1 MCCCE
6 VTCKFNFCDFA
17 RIPFIFMFVWANSP
31 VWQARSL
38 GWRLWTSH
46 RVPQSWQHHYRK
58 LSRFWVQPCL
68 ACSSRDVDVDSL
80 SCVAEEIPHSNIP
93 LSDETNHLWD
103 LTGICAC
110 FAREAANS
118 ASSLRWEFPV
128 MVGQSGR
135 SGQSGLFLSI
145 SLAGRLADGTGG
157 MRKRDGWV
165 LVDVFFWAFHSLR
178 KYQNT
183 HFFKTRSKLRT
194 ESLMFLLPEAGDC
207 VMGWGIILSSRW
219 LCLLQGLQCAC
230 LVNSKAKLRPMRN
243 EVSSLQPCLGNW
255 AIVICVPLPCNW
267 FLPTDLLCY
276 YPAGTL

>member
-1 MCCCE
+1 MRQIICGISQAYAHVLRE
-6 VTCKFNFCDFA
+6 KLQILRA
-17 RIPFIFMFVWANSP
+17 AWGENSQSWSGSQGGQGSQGCSCRFL
-31 VWQARSL
+31 WQAALQMAQVGWGRGMVESL
-38 GWRLWTSH
+38 W
-46 RVPQSWQHHYRK
+46 
-58 LSRFWVQPCL
+58 
-68 ACSSRDVDVDSL
+68 
-80 SCVAEEIPHSNIP
+80 
-93 LSDETNHLWD
+93 
-103 LTGICAC
+103 
-110 FAREAANS
+110 
-118 ASSLRWEFPV
+118 
-128 MVGQSGR
+128 M
-135 SGQSGLFLSI
+135 
-145 SLAGRLADGTGG
+145 
-157 MRKRDGWV
+157 
-165 LVDVFFWAFHSLR
+165 FFWAFHSLR